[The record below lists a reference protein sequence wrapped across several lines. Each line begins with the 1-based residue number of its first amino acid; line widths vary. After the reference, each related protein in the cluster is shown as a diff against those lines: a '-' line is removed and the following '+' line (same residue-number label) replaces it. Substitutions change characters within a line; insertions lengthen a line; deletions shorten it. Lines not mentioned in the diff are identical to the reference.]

1 MSIEAEIE
9 RYLLSEQSLEND
21 GQKIDPDESL
31 ISSGILDSM
40 SLLRLI
46 NFIEEQ
52 FSITIDDNELTADN
66 FQTIKC
72 IKLLIEKK
80 RQALTKTT

>member
-9 RYLLSEQSLEND
+9 RYLLSERSLENN

-31 ISSGILDSM
+31 ISNGILDSM

-52 FSITIDDNELTADN
+52 FGVTIDDKELTADN

-80 RQALTKTT
+80 RQAFIKST